1 MRRSL
6 LSKIKAPF
14 NDKSSGSSS
23 SGSQS
28 APRKVTADEVRDLAA
43 LIRLRYRLDH
53 EIWEQRYCTRAARL
67 GVIEKMQRAE
77 AVLVKLRH
85 KVEEWDHRECWE
97 TMDEWMK
104 LKDVRRR
111 IEMDGK
117 REGAPWDD
125 VKVVVTERVVEQ
137 RLVELA

>member
-1 MRRSL
+1 MRRNL
-6 LSKIKAPF
+6 FSKIKAPF
-14 NDKSSGSSS
+14 NDKSSSPSSS
-23 SGSQS
+23 SQS
-28 APRKVTADEVRDLAA
+28 GHRKVTADEVRDFAA

-67 GVIEKMQRAE
+67 GVYEKMQRAD
-77 AVLVKLRH
+77 AVLAKLRN

-97 TMDEWMK
+97 TVEEWVK

-117 REGAPWDD
+117 REGAPWDE
-125 VKVVVTERVVEQ
+125 VNKVVVTERVVE